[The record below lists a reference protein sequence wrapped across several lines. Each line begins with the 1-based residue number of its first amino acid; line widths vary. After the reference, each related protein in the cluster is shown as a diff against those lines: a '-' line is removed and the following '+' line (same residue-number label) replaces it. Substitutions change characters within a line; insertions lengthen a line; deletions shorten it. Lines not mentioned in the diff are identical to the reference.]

1 MGDSKNL
8 PPLNAC
14 YNTSDFEHASYQDML
29 NMVSGV
35 NPTGIIARGTALV
48 DAQTEI
54 EKIGTEL
61 KEHVGRTTW
70 KGKGGDAFREWGNDF
85 ALETLKLADYAGNAG
100 SALQTAGQALSEV
113 AKVIQGHPDAVQ
125 MCFADEEK
133 EKARIKAVETARNE
147 AIPQMNKLASYY
159 LMAQQSISSQ
169 DEPNFKPLP
178 NAALPE
184 SSYDSWKTGYGSP
197 GSNPGSTDSV
207 TSPQS
212 SNVSTGGHH
221 YSTVS
226 PNGVSPSSP
235 DGTPVVHTPQHV
247 SAVPGAPDNTGTNI
261 DTVTMPQTPTPTT
274 VPPTGGPLPQG
285 PSGGGHQSP
294 LPPVVMPPR
303 TGPFGPGGG
312 PGRTSPTVPGGKGDV
327 GRVRPPTINPDRG
340 TVPPTGT
347 PGRGGVDPVRPPV
360 GTPGRGGVEGVRPPM
375 TARTDTGIH
384 GGTPAQGG
392 RGATGPVRG
401 TSRGT
406 VIGGEK
412 PSTGRGMMQGHAG
425 GAPGIAGGRS
435 GVRGPGG
442 SSQRLVNEPGGTVRA
457 PRGTQS
463 GAGGE
468 FTPGGTGLVS
478 ESPRSGGAMG
488 SMGGAMGGSQGTRR
502 RPQRRDGE
510 SPDYLAEDEETWGT
524 GDDGVVPPVID

>member
-1 MGDSKNL
+1 MGKQL

-35 NPTGIIARGTALV
+35 NATAIISRGTALV

-61 KEHVGRTTW
+61 KEHVGRTTGW
-70 KGKGGDAFREWGNDF
+70 KGAGGDAFREWGNDF
-85 ALETLKLADYAGNAG
+85 AKETLKLADYAGTAG
-100 SALQTAGQALSEV
+100 TSLQTAGQALSEV

-125 MCFADEEK
+125 MCFADEKK
-133 EKARIKAVETARNE
+133 EKARIEAVETARNE

-169 DEPNFKPLP
+169 EEPNFKPLP
-178 NAALPE
+178 SEALPK
-184 SSYDSWKTGYGSP
+184 SPVDNSKVGYG
-197 GSNPGSTDSV
+197 NPGSRSGNAGSV
-207 TSPQS
+207 NSPQS
-212 SNVSTGGHH
+212 GSTSTVDHQ
-221 YSTVS
+221 YSTVR
-226 PNGVSPSSP
+226 PDGVSPSSP

-247 SAVPGAPDNTGTNI
+247 SAVPGTPDNTGTNI
-261 DTVTMPQTPTPTT
+261 DTVTMPQTQTQTQTPTPTT
-274 VPPTGGPLPQG
+274 PTGGLPPQG

-294 LPPVVMPPR
+294 LPPVVMPTR
-303 TGPFGPGGG
+303 QGPFGPGGG
-312 PGRTSPTVPGGKGDV
+312 PGRISPTGPGG
-327 GRVRPPTINPDRG
+327 GRSGVESVRPPAA
-340 TVPPTGT
+340 T
-347 PGRGGVDPVRPPV
+347 PGRGGVESVRPPA

-392 RGATGPVRG
+392 RGGTGPVRG

-468 FTPGGTGLVS
+468 FTPGGTGLVR

>member
-1 MGDSKNL
+1 MGKQL

-14 YNTSDFEHASYQDML
+14 YNTSDFENASYQDML

-35 NPTGIIARGTALV
+35 NAAAIMSRGTALV

-61 KEHVGRTTW
+61 KEHVGRTTGW
-70 KGKGGDAFREWGNDF
+70 KGAGGEAFREWGDDF
-85 ALETLKLADYAGNAG
+85 AKETLKLADYAGTAG
-100 SALQTAGQALSEV
+100 TSLQTAGQALSEV
-113 AKVIQGHPDAVQ
+113 AKVIQGHPDAVS

-159 LMAQQSISSQ
+159 MMAQQSISSQ
-169 DEPNFKPLP
+169 EEPNFKPLP
-178 NAALPE
+178 SAAVPQ
-184 SSYDSWKTGYGSP
+184 SPVDSWKTGYGSP
-197 GSNPGSTDSV
+197 GSTDSV

-212 SNVSTGGHH
+212 GSSSTSGHH
-221 YSTVS
+221 YSVS
-226 PNGVSPSSP
+226 SPGGVSGSSP
-235 DGTPVVHTPQHV
+235 DGAPVVHTPQHV
-247 SAVPGAPDNTGTNI
+247 NEVPGAPDTTGTNI
-261 DTVTMPQTPTPTT
+261 DTVTMPDAPTPTAT
-274 VPPTGGPLPQG
+274 PPAGGFPPQG
-285 PSGGGHQSP
+285 PTGGGHQTP
-294 LPPVVMPPR
+294 LPPVVMPSR
-303 TGPFGPGGG
+303 TGSFGPGDGI
-312 PGRTSPTVPGGKGDV
+312 GRVSPNGPGGKGGV
-327 GRVRPPTINPDRG
+327 ESVRPPA
-340 TVPPTGT
+340 
-347 PGRGGVDPVRPPV
+347 

-375 TARTDTGIH
+375 GTPGRGGVEGVRSPMGTRTDTGIH

-392 RGATGPVRG
+392 RSGVGPARG

-425 GAPGIAGGRS
+425 GAPGMAGGRS
-435 GVRGPGG
+435 GAPGMGGG
-442 SSQRLVNEPGGTVRA
+442 SQRRVTEPGGTVRT
-457 PRGTQS
+457 PRGAQP
-463 GAGGE
+463 GAGRE
-468 FTPGGTGLVS
+468 FTPGGTGLVR

-488 SMGGAMGGSQGTRR
+488 PMGGAMGGSQGTRR
-502 RPQRRDGE
+502 RSQRRDGE

>member
-1 MGDSKNL
+1 MGDSKKL

-178 NAALPE
+178 SEVVP
-184 SSYDSWKTGYGSP
+184 DMPVDGGKTRYGAP
-197 GSNPGSTDSV
+197 GSYSGSTGSGTGPQTGN
-207 TSPQS
+207 TST
-212 SNVSTGGHH
+212 VDHH
-221 YSTVS
+221 YSTVR
-226 PNGVSPSSP
+226 PGDVTPSSP
-235 DGTPVVHTPQHV
+235 DGTLVHTPQHV
-247 SAVPGAPDNTGTNI
+247 AVVPGAPDTTGTNI
-261 DTVTMPQTPTPTT
+261 DTVTMPQAPAPNAP
-274 VPPTGGPLPQG
+274 PPTGGFPL
-285 PSGGGHQSP
+285 
-294 LPPVVMPPR
+294 R
-303 TGPFGPGGG
+303 A
-312 PGRTSPTVPGGKGDV
+312 
-327 GRVRPPTINPDRG
+327 RV
-340 TVPPTGT
+340 
-347 PGRGGVDPVRPPV
+347 
-360 GTPGRGGVEGVRPPM
+360 
-375 TARTDTGIH
+375 AADTRH
-384 GGTPAQGG
+384 LF
-392 RGATGPVRG
+392 
-401 TSRGT
+401 
-406 VIGGEK
+406 
-412 PSTGRGMMQGHAG
+412 
-425 GAPGIAGGRS
+425 
-435 GVRGPGG
+435 
-442 SSQRLVNEPGGTVRA
+442 RL
-457 PRGTQS
+457 
-463 GAGGE
+463 
-468 FTPGGTGLVS
+468 
-478 ESPRSGGAMG
+478 
-488 SMGGAMGGSQGTRR
+488 
-502 RPQRRDGE
+502 
-510 SPDYLAEDEETWGT
+510 W
-524 GDDGVVPPVID
+524 

>member
-1 MGDSKNL
+1 MGEKL

-14 YNTSDFEHASYQDML
+14 YNTSNFEHASYQDML

-35 NPTGIIARGTALV
+35 NATAIMARGTALV

-61 KEHVGRTTW
+61 KEHVGRTTGW
-70 KGKGGDAFREWGNDF
+70 KGAGGDAFREWGDEF
-85 ALETLKLADYAGNAG
+85 AKQTLKLADYAGTAG
-100 SALQTAGQALSEV
+100 TSLQTAGQALSEV
-113 AKVIQGHPDAVQ
+113 AKVIQGHPDAVS
-125 MCFADEEK
+125 MCYADEAK
-133 EKARIKAVETARNE
+133 EKARLKAVETARNE

-169 DEPNFKPLP
+169 EEPNFKPLP
-178 NAALPE
+178 DAAVPE
-184 SSYDSWKTGYGSP
+184 SPVDSWQKGLGP
-197 GSNPGSTDSV
+197 GGSNSGTTDSV
-207 TSPQS
+207 AGTS
-212 SNVSTGGHH
+212 GGDTSRVDHQ
-221 YSTVS
+221 YSTVR
-226 PNGVSPSSP
+226 PDGVSPSSP

-247 SAVPGAPDNTGTNI
+247 GAVPGAPDNTGTNI
-261 DTVTMPQTPTPTT
+261 DTVTMPQTPNPTT

-285 PSGGGHQSP
+285 PGGGGHQSP
-294 LPPVVMPPR
+294 LPPVIPPR

-312 PGRTSPTVPGGKGDV
+312 PARTLPTGPGGKGDV
-327 GRVRPPTINPDRG
+327 ERVRPPTNNPERS
-340 TVPPTGT
+340 TVSPT
-347 PGRGGVDPVRPPV
+347 

-375 TARTDTGIH
+375 GTPGRGGVEGVRPPMNTRTDTGIH

-392 RGATGPVRG
+392 RGGVGPARG

-412 PSTGRGMMQGHAG
+412 PSTSTGRGMMQGRAG
-425 GAPGIAGGRS
+425 GAPGIAGGRA
-435 GVRGPGG
+435 GATRPGG
-442 SSQRLVNEPGGTVRA
+442 NAQRLVNEPGGTVRA

-468 FTPGGTGLVS
+468 FTPGGTGLVR

-488 SMGGAMGGSQGTRR
+488 SMGGAMGGSQGKRR

-510 SPDYLAEDEETWGT
+510 IPDYLAEDEETWGT